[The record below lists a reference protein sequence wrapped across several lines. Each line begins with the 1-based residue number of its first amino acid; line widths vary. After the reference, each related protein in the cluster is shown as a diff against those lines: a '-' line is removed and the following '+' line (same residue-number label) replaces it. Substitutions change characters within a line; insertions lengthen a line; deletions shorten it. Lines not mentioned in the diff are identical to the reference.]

1 MSQLDRI
8 PYTYLI
14 GWTNHN
20 KWYYGVRF
28 AKGCAPNDLWIKYF
42 TSSKVVKE
50 FYSNYGNPDII
61 QIRKTFNT
69 VDSARQ
75 WESNVLKKMNVINE
89 DKWLNQTNNK
99 ATSLEAS
106 RKKRKPLSKE
116 HKELLL
122 NSRRGKKNSEE
133 HKLAL
138 LQSRLGTKHSEEAKK
153 KMSLAKSGK
162 KHSLEYKRMCSERNI
177 KRYSNPDSREVCSL
191 RNKVRYQNPEARK
204 KMSEASKLAWAKRK
218 NSA

>member
-89 DKWLNQTNNK
+89 DKWFNQTNNK

-116 HKELLL
+116 HKKLLL